1 MTSVHIVIP
10 DLFLPQQLAAYIGT
24 DLHLPALEKLLARG
38 RSEALN
44 IHTPEVWLCKK
55 FGIDENSIAPITLL
69 ADGMQPGTHYWL
81 RADPVGINMHKD
93 QITLKSDIALGADEA
108 ARFCDSLNTH
118 FAADGLKFYAP
129 HPQRWYLKLE
139 QPPAIE
145 TFPLPQTVGA
155 SMHEYL
161 PFGEEALRWHG
172 ISNEIQ
178 MLFHEHGVNQA
189 REREGKHPVNGVW
202 FWGGGKLQRAL
213 LKPYDGVLGDSE
225 LARAFAQ
232 AAGLPVLSR
241 VKTNPHGREEE
252 QGDLLLVYEQLRNSM
267 LGADIGNWRKS
278 MQLFEK
284 QYAQPLLELL
294 KAGSVRQLTLDVMC
308 ENASRRFIVTH
319 EALWKIWRK
328 PRPLYHYALEK

>member
-10 DLFLPQQLAAYIGT
+10 DLFLPQELAAYIGT

-44 IHTPEVWLCKK
+44 IDSPEAWLCNK
-55 FGIDENSIAPITLL
+55 FGIDESSIAPITLL
-69 ADGMQPGTHYWL
+69 ADGIQPGSHYWL
-81 RADPVGINMHKD
+81 RADPVGITMQKD
-93 QITLKSDIALGADEA
+93 QVILRSDIALVAGEA
-108 ARFCDSLNTH
+108 ARLCESLNAH
-118 FAADGLKFYAP
+118 FAVEGLQFYAP

-139 QPPAIE
+139 QPPAIT
-145 TFPLPQTVGA
+145 TFSLPQAAGA

-161 PFGEEALRWHG
+161 PFGENALRWHR

-202 FWGGGKLQRAL
+202 FWGGGKHQAEL

-241 VKTNPHGREEE
+241 LKINPHGQEED

-267 LGADIGNWRKS
+267 LGADIGSWREA

-284 QYAQPLLELL
+284 EYAQPLLELL

-308 ENASRRFIVTH
+308 ENASRRFTVTP

-328 PRPLYHYALEK
+328 PKLLYHYAIAK